1 MRPTLPLTRGVKPR
15 RAEIQSSSED
25 TVLVQPGTYAESIHF
40 WGNNFTLASL
50 YLTTGDTAY
59 ISATIIDPPSG
70 PCVLI
75 HNGEASNA
83 VLVGFTLTGVSTGT
97 RLENLAWIT
106 FDFQTWTAPMDSIRI
121 FNTTDTDAPTSH
133 VDAFA
138 GSIGTPQSV
147 VSWRGDDPGSGI
159 AVFQIYVA
167 DSVEGIPRSNFILW
181 KTTVDTF
188 NTLDFAED
196 GHIYSFYSLA
206 IDHVGNKEQK
216 SETVEA
222 QIRIIATDVGEGSDD
237 RLPKRFALSQNYPN
251 QFNATTI
258 IKYDLPK
265 KPRSYSQFTT
275 FSGNE

>member
-1 MRPTLPLTRGVKPR
+1 
-15 RAEIQSSSED
+15 
-25 TVLVQPGTYAESIHF
+25 
-40 WGNNFTLASL
+40 
-50 YLTTGDTAY
+50 
-59 ISATIIDPPSG
+59 
-70 PCVLI
+70 
-75 HNGEASNA
+75 
-83 VLVGFTLTGVSTGT
+83 
-97 RLENLAWIT
+97 
-106 FDFQTWTAPMDSIRI
+106 
-121 FNTTDTDAPTSH
+121 
-133 VDAFA
+133 
-138 GSIGTPQSV
+138 
-147 VSWRGDDPGSGI
+147 
-159 AVFQIYVA
+159 
-167 DSVEGIPRSNFILW
+167 
-181 KTTVDTF
+181 VDTF